1 MKRFSLFL
9 ILSTT
14 VFQLFAQSS
23 TGVESSSVVINF
35 TAIILF
41 VVIAAHMVYKTFL
54 EITSEQT
61 IPPRSLMSLVRR
73 RVCHH

>member
-23 TGVESSSVVINF
+23 TDVESGSVVINF

-41 VVIAAHMVYKTFL
+41 VVIAAHMVYKTFFGDNFRTDYTAEEFDAARKEEGL
-54 EITSEQT
+54 
-61 IPPRSLMSLVRR
+61 P
-73 RVCHH
+73 